1 MIAIESYRSR
11 RGIGATGRIA
21 SAGFQATLW
30 GDETLECN
38 MGGPQ
43 SRSRTLTLQSTILG
57 DGVDHISCP
66 RVRSVAL
73 DFGEV
78 DPVPYVRDRL
88 LGLGYGSP
96 EAALCPLLPILQRCV
111 CCVSNEIEPA
121 PVDSLEP
128 EVLLEQALVLGLS
141 TKSLFDPARP
151 VIWTRASLTRRLNLY
166 EIEGFYA

>member
-1 MIAIESYRSR
+1 MIAIESYRTR
-11 RGIGATGRIA
+11 EGIGATGRIA
-21 SAGFQATLW
+21 SAGFQTTLW
-30 GDETLECN
+30 GDETFECN
-38 MGGPQ
+38 SGSPRG
-43 SRSRTLTLQSTILG
+43 RSRTLALQSTILG

-78 DPVPYVRDRL
+78 DPVAYVRDRL

-96 EAALCPLLPILQRCV
+96 ASALRSLLPILQGCV

-141 TKSLFDPARP
+141 TKSHFDPFRP

>member
-1 MIAIESYRSR
+1 VIAIESFVS
-11 RGIGATGRIA
+11 GGVNWPTGRAA
-21 SAGFQATLW
+21 SAAFHATRYV
-30 GDETLECN
+30 EPTLECN
-38 MGGPQ
+38 VGGPM
-43 SRSRTLTLQSTILG
+43 SRSRELTLRSTILG
-57 DGVDHISCP
+57 DGVGHVSCP

-78 DPVPYVRDRL
+78 DPVPYVRGLL
-88 LGLGYGSP
+88 LGLGYESP
-96 EAALCPLLPILQRCV
+96 EAARSALLPILQPCL

-166 EIEGFYA
+166 EVEGFYA